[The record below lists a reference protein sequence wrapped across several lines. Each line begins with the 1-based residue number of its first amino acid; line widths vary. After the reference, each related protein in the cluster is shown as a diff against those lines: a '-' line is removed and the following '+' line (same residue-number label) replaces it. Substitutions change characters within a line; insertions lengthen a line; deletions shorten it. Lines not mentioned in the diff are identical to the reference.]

1 MSAANPREFYTERI
15 PAQFNRALEEQ
26 AALGEAGRRVLDG
39 LRAVNATLQVEV
51 AGEHFFLNIAAGLM
65 SAGDSPAHEPFLS
78 LRQDRAAFD
87 RLSTEAGDS
96 AMALLGGLSG
106 LAGEMKLT
114 KARIELLAGVKG
126 LLRFQVS
133 GNRGF
138 TLDTHFGPGPIPD
151 APQASIA
158 VDESAYRELRAGTLD
173 PSRPS
178 STARSGSRATCS
190 SPCSWPWRRSLRTD
204 PSPAPRP

>member
-1 MSAANPREFYTERI
+1 MSAANPRKFYTERI
-15 PAQFNRALEEQ
+15 PAQFNRALEEH

-87 RLSTEAGDS
+87 RLSAEAGDS

-133 GNRGF
+133 GNRRF
-138 TLDTHFGPGPIPD
+138 TLDTHFGSGPIPD

-173 PSRPS
+173 PQSAFLDGKIRIEGDMQL
-178 STARSGSRATCS
+178 AMQLALAAI
-190 SPCSWPWRRSLRTD
+190 SPD
-204 PSPAPRP
+204 